1 MSGPSFPS
9 FGSARAVLIGAAS
22 YTSRDLTPIPH
33 SARNIR
39 GLEAALTDGALGGFA
54 RDDVR
59 LVDDPDKAQDIMEP
73 VRTAAEEAEDV
84 LLVYYSGHGLIAGAT
99 GDLHLSMTESEPGQD
114 WTSLRFSYLAGVV
127 KQSRADVKIVILDS
141 CFSGLAH
148 SDLMGAESRLITDQ
162 LAAVRG
168 VYSLTSAP
176 GDRRSKA
183 PAGAR
188 YSAFTGFLLGAMQEG
203 VQGAGPLL
211 GANDLYNEVLRRM
224 RDTSLPLPE
233 ECGKTGAGDFPL
245 VRNRAFPPP
254 APKPEPVPEP
264 IPVPVPRERAVP
276 AAGGVPV
283 PRATTPA
290 GGPAFATVQSAGYR
304 IGDVNARL
312 AKVIATVASPDQW
325 SQAAPPYFRT
335 ESGRKYHGYDVA
347 EVNAYI
353 ERHRHEP
360 TTFADALRLVL
371 MLQGFILERGTGR
384 PGWLASVRRKRF
396 GMADGEQLV
405 GRATN
410 SARRTIAFTDTH
422 LCVSDPPDLLRIP
435 YSRLED
441 LSLSV
446 SWHQERVVTVT
457 DQAGLCEDVLIVVTA
472 LRFGHHEV
480 RISEGSNHPLLS
492 ALRRFLA
499 AMADLRERHPEWFAR
514 P

>member
-54 RDDVR
+54 TDDVR
-59 LVDDPDKAQDIMEP
+59 LVDDPDKPRDIMEP
-73 VRTAAEEAEDV
+73 VWAAAEEAEDV

-148 SDLMGAESRLITDQ
+148 SDLMGADSRLITDQ

-224 RDTSLPLPE
+224 RDTGLPLPE
-233 ECGKTGAGDFPL
+233 ECGKTGAGDFPPYATGPSH
-245 VRNRAFPPP
+245 RR
-254 APKPEPVPEP
+254 
-264 IPVPVPRERAVP
+264 PRSRSQSQSRFRYRSPGTA
-276 AAGGVPV
+276 
-283 PRATTPA
+283 PRASRFPGPPLLPEGPPSPPSRAPATASETSTPA
-290 GGPAFATVQSAGYR
+290 WRKSLPRWPTP
-304 IGDVNARL
+304 
-312 AKVIATVASPDQW
+312 T
-325 SQAAPPYFRT
+325 
-335 ESGRKYHGYDVA
+335 SGRRQPLPISGPSPA
-347 EVNAYI
+347 GS
-353 ERHRHEP
+353 
-360 TTFADALRLVL
+360 TT
-371 MLQGFILERGTGR
+371 GTTSPR
-384 PGWLASVRRKRF
+384 
-396 GMADGEQLV
+396 
-405 GRATN
+405 
-410 SARRTIAFTDTH
+410 
-422 LCVSDPPDLLRIP
+422 
-435 YSRLED
+435 
-441 LSLSV
+441 
-446 SWHQERVVTVT
+446 
-457 DQAGLCEDVLIVVTA
+457 
-472 LRFGHHEV
+472 
-480 RISEGSNHPLLS
+480 
-492 ALRRFLA
+492 
-499 AMADLRERHPEWFAR
+499 
-514 P
+514 